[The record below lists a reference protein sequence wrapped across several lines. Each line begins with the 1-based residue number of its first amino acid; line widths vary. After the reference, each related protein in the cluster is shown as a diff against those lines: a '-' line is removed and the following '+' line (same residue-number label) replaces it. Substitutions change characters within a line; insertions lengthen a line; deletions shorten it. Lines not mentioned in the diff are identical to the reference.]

1 MIIRSATRGGQS
13 IRNCTAKILAV
24 QPLQIY
30 VFRIYTIFFSAM
42 VAFDKLCAHVKSQTR
57 NSLIWRCYVHLFD
70 GEPLF
75 LYLILNLKKV
85 SFVIRCFERFSSY
98 ANSNYKDWAES
109 LFLAVNFGPRCD
121 SVFYKNLFLDL
132 YNAPDMKSLNGLN
145 VQLGI
150 FFLLCSGNKNSG
162 DCQYPLL
169 FYIEP
174 SSGGDIP
181 IYFTE
186 KPSIITI

>member
-1 MIIRSATRGGQS
+1 MCTREISNSQLPH
-13 IRNCTAKILAV
+13 LAV
-24 QPLQIY
+24 LCPFIRRWTPL
-30 VFRIYTIFFSAM
+30 
-42 VAFDKLCAHVKSQTR
+42 
-57 NSLIWRCYVHLFD
+57 
-70 GEPLF
+70 P
-75 LYLILNLKKV
+75 ILNFKFKKV

-109 LFLAVNFGPRCD
+109 LFLAVNFGPCCD

-174 SSGGDIP
+174 SSGG
-181 IYFTE
+181 IYFNNIVNINIFVP
-186 KPSIITI
+186 K